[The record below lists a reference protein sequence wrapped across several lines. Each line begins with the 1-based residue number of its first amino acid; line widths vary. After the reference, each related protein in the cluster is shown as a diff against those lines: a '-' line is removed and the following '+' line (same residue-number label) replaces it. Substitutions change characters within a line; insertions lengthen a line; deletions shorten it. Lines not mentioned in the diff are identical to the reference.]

1 MIVKRTMASIANTR
15 IDNVKAPSM
24 MMIVQSVGLM
34 LGNYLFSFDSVFT
47 GNPSLVNIN
56 DIQALKRPF
65 NF

>member
-24 MMIVQSVGLM
+24 MMVQSVGLM

>member
-24 MMIVQSVGLM
+24 MMMVQSVGLM

-47 GNPSLVNIN
+47 GNLSLVNIN

>member
-47 GNPSLVNIN
+47 GNLSLVNIN